1 MKMTVLY
8 IGYPSFQKFSFFR
21 FMPSIHH
28 LLVLAQ
34 ASLESIPD
42 TWLKQMAVFVL
53 VAITAAS
60 FAAAAIFSGLQY
72 FLERRNASRDEQKI
86 SFADKNLVTDEMC
99 LQRHVEN
106 RTRLEKVEED
116 LRTLHAEMHSEDR
129 AIRQDLAEKFSSIQ
143 RLLGRIEEKIDS
155 K

>member
-1 MKMTVLY
+1 MFLAT
-8 IGYPSFQKFSFFR
+8 
-21 FMPSIHH
+21 HH
-28 LLVLAQ
+28 LSLVTAMLAQ

-42 TWLKQMAVFVL
+42 SWLKQMAVFIL

-60 FAAAAIFSGLQY
+60 FAAAALFSGLQY
-72 FLERRNASRDEQKI
+72 FLDRRNAVRQQER
-86 SFADKNLVTDEMC
+86 KNPPAAQRLATDEMC
-99 LQRHVEN
+99 LQRHAEN
-106 RTRLEKVEED
+106 RTRIEKAEED
-116 LRTLHAEMHSEDR
+116 IRALRAEMHSEDR

>member
-1 MKMTVLY
+1 MISSV
-8 IGYPSFQKFSFFR
+8 IFR
-21 FMPSIHH
+21 VISSM
-28 LLVLAQ
+28 LAQ
-34 ASLESIPD
+34 ASIESIPD
-42 TWLKQMAVFVL
+42 IWLKQMAVFVL
-53 VAITAAS
+53 VAITVAS

-72 FLERRNASRDEQKI
+72 FLDRRNASRQPER
-86 SFADKNLVTDEMC
+86 KNSNGEKRFVTDEMC

-106 RTRLEKVEED
+106 RTRIEKAEED
-116 LRTLHAEMHSEDR
+116 IRALRAEMHSEDR

>member
-1 MKMTVLY
+1 M
-8 IGYPSFQKFSFFR
+8 PSF
-21 FMPSIHH
+21 HH

-42 TWLKQMAVFVL
+42 TWLKQMAVFIL
-53 VAITAAS
+53 VAITVAS

-72 FLERRNASRDEQKI
+72 FLDRRNVARHER
-86 SFADKNLVTDEMC
+86 KNSLANQHLVTDEMC
-99 LQRHVEN
+99 LQRHIEN
-106 RTRLEKVEED
+106 RTRLEKAED
-116 LRTLHAEMHSEDR
+116 DIRALRTEMHSEDR